1 MEMYVDSEMV
11 MDALSAVKT
20 LDDQGITATVI
31 DIDGDGVYTLVN
43 PSIPTYEEQ
52 VVKINKPEESFYI
65 IPRAGDVLKEI
76 HILGHFKIAQLYQY
90 DWTGSQKVVYD
101 TIQCDGDEEIVMR
114 PFGSSGIPL
123 ICVGK
128 TMYLEIEDA
137 QDNVIVKCVFGFL
150 PSEDRKKLVNFRNG
164 ESDNGIKLMHQDN
177 SIYQVIGMN
186 DWSYSPNYLA
196 KI

>member
-1 MEMYVDSEMV
+1 MEMYVDNKMI
-11 MDALSAVKT
+11 MDALTAVKT
-20 LDDQGITATVI
+20 LDDQGITAI
-31 DIDGDGVYTLVN
+31 DIDGNGVYTLVN

-52 VVKINKPEESFYI
+52 VVKIKKPEESFYI
-65 IPRAGDVLKEI
+65 IPKAGDVLREI
-76 HILGHFKIAQLYQY
+76 HISGHFTTAHLYQY

-101 TIQCDGDEEIVMR
+101 TIQCDGDEENVMR

-128 TMYLEIEDA
+128 TMYLEIADA
-137 QDNVIVKCVFGFL
+137 QDDVTVQCVFGFL
-150 PSEDRKKLVNFRNG
+150 PTEDRKKLANFRNG
-164 ESDNGIKLMHQDN
+164 DSDYGIKLIHQDN

-196 KI
+196 KL